1 MNYDNKNAAMKD
13 KEAKILIYEFRV
25 IGIADGVNIKI
36 KKILDPLS
44 EQVNKKKKKKKK
56 NFFLINYL

>member
-25 IGIADGVNIKI
+25 IGIADCVSIKI

-44 EQVNKKKKKKKK
+44 EHVS
-56 NFFLINYL
+56 F

>member
-1 MNYDNKNAAMKD
+1 MKD
-13 KEAKILIYEFRV
+13 KEAKVVIYEFRI

-44 EQVNKKKKKKKK
+44 DSVC
-56 NFFLINYL
+56 FF

>member
-13 KEAKILIYEFRV
+13 KEAKVLIYEFRI

-44 EQVNKKKKKKKK
+44 EPVN
-56 NFFLINYL
+56 FLILINILYITYY